1 MRYNLTFLL
10 QKPRMGVLGFWTP
23 LLESAGKPVSVG
35 VLITQGAGLAQ
46 PGCQGV
52 LQVGVVQRL

>member
-1 MRYNLTFLL
+1 MDGSVGALDS
-10 QKPRMGVLGFWTP
+10 

-35 VLITQGAGLAQ
+35 VLVTQGAGFAQ

-52 LQVGVVQRL
+52 EGQAAAGECCPSHPPVRGGR